1 MEERYA
7 HGRDVRYAYNEGGL
21 LTGIDCGDEKVRIS
35 YDGYGR
41 ISSKRIGSSET
52 RYSYNG
58 FGYLASLV
66 NTDNGKLLDSY
77 EYAYDVAGNLTS
89 SKQVREGLPAETGL
103 FEYGYDAIGRL
114 NTVTRD
120 GSLLRNY
127 LYDAFGNRTSLSENG
142 GNTVY
147 EYNKANQ
154 LIRAESPNGATSF
167 EYDKR
172 GNVVRKSTAQGVSIN
187 YTYGAEN
194 RLIQAIRNTGG
205 RSQTAKYVYN
215 GLGMR
220 VSRIT
225 DDGSVDY
232 ILDQTKMYN
241 NLLEKVRK
249 ERAEEYI
256 WYDNDL
262 VMAGEEQVLTGRLS
276 TVERA
281 PCMAF
286 GAFAYDEF
294 GVPLSGNG
302 SPTGFTGYI
311 HDDIAD
317 TYFAQAREYMPEIG
331 RFAGRDI
338 LKGQIEIP
346 RSLNEYAYCHNEP
359 IGFVDFNGMEERKPT
374 ENDYVKG
381 MTKGGLENAGSKFAE
396 DKLGNSVK
404 HWEKGE
410 TKNIYR
416 EFDHDIRVNSNRAL
430 NSARPGRA
438 AGAASKLEQLQAT
451 QAAKLS
457 RVGNLGKVGRAAAKW
472 GPSAAIGAASVGYD
486 YYNDYNSGLSSSK
499 IWTNAGVNAAY
510 AVGGIG
516 ATAVGTSVI
525 SYIATVAV
533 VASPPGWVVAGLIGI
548 AWGAWTVYSSN
559 KLKNR
564 INSLD

>member
-1 MEERYA
+1 MCTIASLIEE
-7 HGRDVRYAYNEGGL
+7 
-21 LTGIDCGDEKVRIS
+21 
-35 YDGYGR
+35 YDIYGR
-41 ISSKRIGSSET
+41 ISSKRIGSAET

-58 FGYLASLV
+58 FGYLTSLV

-77 EYAYDVAGNLTS
+77 EYSYDVAGNLTS
-89 SKQVREGLPAETGL
+89 SKQVREGLPAATGL
-103 FEYGYDAIGRL
+103 FEYGYDVIGRL

-127 LYDAFGNRTSLSENG
+127 LYDAFGNRTSLSEND

-154 LIRAESPNGATSF
+154 LIRTDSPNGATSF

-172 GNVVRKSTAQGVSIN
+172 GNVVRKSTAQGVSTN
-187 YTYGAEN
+187 YTYGAGN
-194 RLIQAIRNTGG
+194 RLIQATRNTDG

-241 NLLEKVRK
+241 NLLEKVGK
-249 ERAEEYI
+249 ESAEEYV
-256 WYDNDL
+256 WFDNDL
-262 VMAGEEQVLTGRLS
+262 VMAGEEPVLTGRLS

-286 GAFAYDEF
+286 GVFAYDEF
-294 GVPLSGNG
+294 GVPLSGDG
-302 SPTGFTGYI
+302 SPMGFTGYI

-359 IGFVDFNGMEERKPT
+359 IGFVDFDGMKPKKLT
-374 ENDYVKG
+374 PNDYAKE
-381 MTKGGLENAGSKFAE
+381 MTKGGFENAGSKFAD

-404 HWEKGE
+404 HWENGA
-410 TKNIYR
+410 TKNIHR
-416 EFDHDIRVNSNRAL
+416 EFGHDIRVNSNRAL

-438 AGAASKLEQLQAT
+438 AGAASKLEQLQGS
-451 QAAKLS
+451 QVAKLQQ
-457 RVGNLGKVGRAAAKW
+457 VGSIGEAGKFAAKW
-472 GPSAAIGAASVGYD
+472 GPSAAIGAANVGYD
-486 YYNDYNSGLSSSK
+486 YYNDYNNGLSSSK
-499 IWTNAGVNAAY
+499 RWTNTGVNVAY

-516 ATAVGTSVI
+516 VATAVTPTLAGL
-525 SYIATVAV
+525 IATIPFIA
-533 VASPPGWVVAGLIGI
+533 AGPAGLIAAGLIGI
-548 AWGAWTVYSSN
+548 GWGIFTVATSDKAKS
-559 KLKNR
+559 L